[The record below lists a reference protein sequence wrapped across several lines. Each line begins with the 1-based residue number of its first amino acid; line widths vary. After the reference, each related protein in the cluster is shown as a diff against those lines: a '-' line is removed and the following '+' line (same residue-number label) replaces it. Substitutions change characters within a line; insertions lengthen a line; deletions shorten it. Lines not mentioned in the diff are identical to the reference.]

1 MKNEFF
7 FAAKAL
13 IFCKDKFLII
23 KRSGTARGAHFFW
36 EYPGGRLEFGEQPTE
51 ALRREIFEETGIKDF
66 SVLSILNLWSR
77 LKTPNTQLIGATYL
91 CKTSSC
97 NVKLSDEHTEY
108 AWITKEELSEY
119 NIYPSI
125 KKDDMSF
132 WNWEDIFK
140 RVTEDKKIWNC

>member
-13 IFCKDKFLII
+13 LFCKDKFLIV
-23 KRSGTARGAHFFW
+23 KRSEKSRGAHFYW
-36 EYPGGRLEFGEQPTE
+36 EYPGGRLEFGEQPIE

-66 SVLSILNLWSR
+66 SVLCILNLWSR
-77 LKTPNTQLIGATYL
+77 LKTPNTQIIGATHL
-91 CKTSSC
+91 CKTSSY
-97 NVKLSDEHTEY
+97 NVKLSEEHTEY

-125 KKDDMSF
+125 KDDMSS

-140 RVTEDKKIWNC
+140 RIAEN

>member
-13 IFCKDKFLII
+13 LFCKDKFLIV
-23 KRSGTARGAHFFW
+23 KRSDKARGAHFYW
-36 EYPGGRLEFGEQPTE
+36 EYPGGRLEFGEKPIE

-66 SVLSILNLWSR
+66 SVLCILNLWSR
-77 LKTPNTQLIGATYL
+77 LKTPNTQIIGAIYL
-91 CKTSSC
+91 CKTSSY
-97 NVKLSDEHTEY
+97 NVKLSEEHTEY

-125 KKDDMSF
+125 KDDMSS

-140 RVTEDKKIWNC
+140 RIAEN